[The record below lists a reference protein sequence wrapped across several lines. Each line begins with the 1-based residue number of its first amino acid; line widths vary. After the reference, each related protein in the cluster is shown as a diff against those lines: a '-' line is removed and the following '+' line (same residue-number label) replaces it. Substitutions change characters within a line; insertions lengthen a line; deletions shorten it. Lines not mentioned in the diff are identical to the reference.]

1 MRRLLRVTLALAIV
15 LAGQQMARAAEREK
29 VDFGVG
35 SAPGGSVYI
44 QVDLAKALG
53 YFAEEGLDLTLEYFK
68 GGAVAGA
75 ALVGGSLD
83 VSANAID
90 HAIKAKQQGK
100 ELRFIVSFTHLPGTP
115 LVVNTKYRNEI
126 KSPKDLR
133 GRPVG
138 VTAPGS
144 ATDLLIRYMMM
155 KEGVRPE
162 EMKIIGVGTNT
173 IIPAIENDQVV
184 AAVGVDPW
192 VTQLVKRGKAFLLV
206 DLRTE
211 KDTRAVFGGPYEFT
225 GLLTRAEVIER
236 RPGMIQKVV
245 NALVKANRWM
255 ATNPIEKWADV
266 MPAELVGDRAAW
278 IESFKAQKETF
289 TADSLPTR
297 EAVMSV
303 LRTFEA
309 VGQIP
314 DASKMDPDGLID
326 TRFVKKALERK

>member
-1 MRRLLRVTLALAIV
+1 M
-15 LAGQQMARAAEREK
+15 
-29 VDFGVG
+29 
-35 SAPGGSVYI
+35 
-44 QVDLAKALG
+44 
-53 YFAEEGLDLTLEYFK
+53 
-68 GGAVAGA
+68 
-75 ALVGGSLD
+75 
-83 VSANAID
+83 
-90 HAIKAKQQGK
+90 IKAKQQGK

-126 KSPKDLR
+126 KSPRDLR

-144 ATDLLIRYMMM
+144 ATDLLTRYMMS
-155 KEGVRPE
+155 KEGVEPE

-173 IIPAIENDQVV
+173 IIPAIENDQV
-184 AAVGVDPW
+184 AAAMGTDPW
-192 VTQLVKRGKAFLLV
+192 VTQLVKRGKGFLLV

-211 KDTRAVFGGPYEFT
+211 KDTRAIFGGPYQFT
-225 GLLTRAEVIER
+225 GLLTRLDVIER
-236 RPGMIQKVV
+236 RPAMIQKVV

-255 ATNPIEKWADV
+255 AANPVEKWADAL
-266 MPAELVGDRAAW
+266 PPELVGDRATW
-278 IESFKAQKETF
+278 IESFNASKETF

-297 EAVMSV
+297 KAVVNV

-314 DASKMDPDGLID
+314 NATKMDPDGLID